1 MARVKLIWK
10 KKKKKKKNY
19 IFPLTCNAKEDN
31 IYHNQ
36 IQGKPYTCEFNER
49 ARNPHPHTV
58 SYIFFCVC
66 DIFTDPEKDTS
77 EKDTCYTDSCYT
89 EPCSTD
95 SCHTDTNQGKPKCAL
110 MCLQDQWC
118 QSIKDGIGDSGYAER
133 GFFLIRDMG
142 PWLSRHWNPCSL
154 YMRKMVL
161 HVGFCRMA
169 TEISPFLISPP
180 GGSN

>member
-1 MARVKLIWK
+1 MSPLRAMPRRT
-10 KKKKKKKNY
+10 
-19 IFPLTCNAKEDN
+19 IFITTRSREN
-31 IYHNQ
+31 
-36 IQGKPYTCEFNER
+36 
-49 ARNPHPHTV
+49 HTHV
-58 SYIFFCVC
+58 SLMSVHATHTRILWVTFFCVC

-142 PWLSRHWNPCSL
+142 PWLSHHWNPCSL